1 MAYTRVTLAARWS
14 LFAFIWLA
22 MTFFSLFAV
31 GPCRGDGGMLYGD
44 PGAARIQICRA
55 EGDYF
60 SWGEPTLKIG
70 VLLPIVI
77 LIAIGV
83 AGVWL
88 RSALLLKRG
97 GIALSIFV
105 VLYLIVPQVL
115 P

>member
-1 MAYTRVTLAARWS
+1 MAYTRVTLASRWS

-31 GPCRGDGGMLYGD
+31 GPCRGDGGTLYGH
-44 PGAARIQICRA
+44 PGAARIQICHA

-70 VLLPIVI
+70 ALLPILI

-88 RSALLLKRG
+88 RVRC
-97 GIALSIFV
+97 F
-105 VLYLIVPQVL
+105 
-115 P
+115 